1 MKDFHMETNRLRIL
15 LEVAEQGNMTKV
27 AEEQHYTQS
36 AVSHMMSSL
45 EADIGLPL
53 FSRYK
58 GRLIATAE
66 CRRLLPLIKQ
76 VLSQEEQLEAVIAD
90 IKGLTTGK
98 VRIGTFTSM
107 SVNWLPK
114 IIRLFQERYPD
125 VEIELVEGGDQ
136 ELTRWL
142 EEGRID
148 LGFGR
153 YMEELSRGWI
163 HLYDDSLMA
172 VLPGGSPYE
181 GPVPL
186 KAFHRTPYIALPSY
200 YDVEVKELLSREGIV
215 PDVKFYAT
223 DDYTIISMVAE
234 GLGCCILPELVLQG
248 YRHCNI
254 KALPLEPYQKR
265 PLGIVVPSLDMISP
279 ASDKFIECAMEVI
292 QQKP

>member
-1 MKDFHMETNRLRIL
+1 METNRLRIL
-15 LEVAEQGNMTKV
+15 LKVAEQGNMTKV

-45 EADIGLPL
+45 EAEVGFPL
-53 FSRYK
+53 FVRYK
-58 GRLIATAE
+58 SRLIATEE

-76 VLSQEEQLEAVIAD
+76 LLSQEEQLEAVIAD
-90 IKGLTTGK
+90 VKGLTIGR

-114 IIRLFQERYPD
+114 IIRLFEERYPD
-125 VEIELVEGGDQ
+125 VQIELVEGGDQ

-153 YMEELSRGWI
+153 YMEELSASWI
-163 HLYDDSLMA
+163 HLYDDCLMA
-172 VLPGGSPYE
+172 VLPGDSPYT

-186 KAFHRTPYIALPSY
+186 KVFHKTPYIALPSY
-200 YDVEVKELLSREGIV
+200 YDVEVKELLSREDIV

-223 DDYTIISMVAE
+223 DDYTIVSMVEE

-254 KALPLEPYQKR
+254 KVLPLEPYQKR
-265 PLGIVVPSLDMISP
+265 PLGIVLPSMDSVSP
-279 ASDKFIECAMEVI
+279 ATAKFIECAREVI
-292 QQKP
+292 QSR